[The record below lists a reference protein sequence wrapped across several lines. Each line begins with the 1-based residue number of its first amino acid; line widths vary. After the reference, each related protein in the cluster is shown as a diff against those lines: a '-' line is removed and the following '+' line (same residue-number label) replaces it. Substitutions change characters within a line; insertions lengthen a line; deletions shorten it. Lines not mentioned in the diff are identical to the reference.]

1 MYAGTVPWFVSSNI
15 RSVLRRGSRSY
26 VLFVAIG
33 LVVGLAIAPVAFQA
47 TQSEGTVAVIPL
59 SGGITGGTAASVG
72 SMLEQAREDPDID
85 AVVIVVN
92 SGGGS
97 AAASEELYLQSKRT
111 AEEMPVVAS
120 VDASAASGAYYTIA
134 PSDVIYA
141 KPASLVGSVGVLA
154 NAPTPTEP
162 NTIVGTTGSNKLA
175 GFDDR
180 AFYYLLENLGNSF
193 YNAVETSRGD
203 RLELSRAELA
213 QAEIYSG
220 TQAVENGMADR
231 IGGRQA
237 AVSAAAEEAGLEN
250 YEVRTLRPEGETV
263 FLSRNNYLAANAP
276 NGRMV
281 SSDYFLDEDDDSPTF
296 LMLPASYLSDDE
308 ERSEPVSAADATPAT
323 PAPNATAPTE
333 VRA

>member
-1 MYAGTVPWFVSSNI
+1 MYAETISHFVSSNI
-15 RSVLRRGSRSY
+15 RAVLRRASRSY

-47 TQSEGTVAVIPL
+47 TGSDGTVAVVPL
-59 SGGITGGTAASVG
+59 SGGITGATSSSVG

-85 AVVIVVN
+85 AVVIVAN

-97 AAASEELYLQSKRT
+97 AAASEELYLQTKRT
-111 AEEMPVVAS
+111 AREMPVVAS
-120 VDASAASGAYYTIA
+120 IDASAASGAYYTIA

-154 NAPTPTEP
+154 NAPQSVEP
-162 NTIVGTTGSNKLA
+162 NELVGTTGSNKLS

-180 AFYYLLENLGNSF
+180 SFYYLLENLGNSF
-193 YNAVETSRGD
+193 YNAVETQRGD
-203 RLELSRAELA
+203 RLELSRSELA

-237 AVSAAAEEAGLEN
+237 AVTAAAEEAGLN
-250 YEVRTLRPEGETV
+250 DYEVRTLRPQGESV
-263 FLSRNNYLAANAP
+263 FLSRNNYLAADAP

-296 LMLPASYLSDDE
+296 LMIPASYLGDDGE
-308 ERSEPVSAADATPAT
+308 SAEPATSANATPSAAT
-323 PAPNATAPTE
+323 TE
-333 VRA
+333 VHS

>member
-1 MYAGTVPWFVSSNI
+1 LYAGTVPWLVSSNI
-15 RSVLRRGSRSY
+15 RSVLRRASRSY
-26 VLFVAIG
+26 VVFVAIG

-47 TQSEGTVAVIPL
+47 TQSEGTVAVVPL
-59 SGGITGGTAASVG
+59 SGGITGGTSASVG
-72 SMLEQAREDPDID
+72 SMLEQAREDPDIE

-111 AEEMPVVAS
+111 SEEMPVVAS

-154 NAPTPTEP
+154 NAPQPTEP
-162 NTIVGTTGSNKLA
+162 NSIVGTTGSNKLA

-180 AFYYLLENLGNSF
+180 GFYYLLESLGNSF
-193 YNAVETSRGD
+193 YNAVEQSRGD
-203 RLELSRAELA
+203 RLELSRSELA
-213 QAEIYSG
+213 QAQIYSG

-276 NGRMV
+276 DGRMV
-281 SSDYFLDEDDDSPTF
+281 SSDYFLDEDAESPTF
-296 LMLPASYLSDDE
+296 LMLPASYLGDGDD
-308 ERSEPVSAADATPAT
+308 RGEPVSAASATR
-323 PAPNATAPTE
+323 PAPNATTATE
-333 VRA
+333 VRP

>member
-1 MYAGTVPWFVSSNI
+1 MSPNI
-15 RSVLRRGSRSY
+15 RSVLRRAARSY
-26 VLFVAIG
+26 VVFVAIG

-47 TQSEGTVAVIPL
+47 TESDGTVAVIPL
-59 SGGITGGTAASVG
+59 SGGITGSTSASVG
-72 SMLEQAREDPDID
+72 SMLEQAREDPDIK
-85 AVVIVVN
+85 AVVIVAN

-134 PSDVIYA
+134 PSDIIYA

-154 NAPTPTEP
+154 NAPQQTEP
-162 NTIVGTTGSNKLA
+162 NEIVGTTGSNKLA

-180 AFYYLLENLGNSF
+180 GFYYLLESLGNSF
-193 YNAVETSRGD
+193 YNAVEQSRGD

-220 TQAVENGMADR
+220 TQAVENGLADR

-250 YEVRTLRPEGETV
+250 YEVRTLRPRGDTV
-263 FLSRNNYLAANAP
+263 FLSRNNYLAANAS

-281 SSDYFLDEDDDSPTF
+281 SSDYFLNESDGSPTF
-296 LMLPASYLSDDE
+296 LMLPGSYVADTGD
-308 ERSEPVSAADATPAT
+308 RAGPVSAS
-323 PAPNATAPTE
+323 NATRTTPEPPRAPAGTTE

>member
-1 MYAGTVPWFVSSNI
+1 MYAGAIAWVVSPNI
-15 RSVLRRGSRSY
+15 RSVLRRAARSY
-26 VLFVAIG
+26 VVFVAIG

-47 TQSEGTVAVIPL
+47 TESDGTVAVIPL
-59 SGGITGGTAASVG
+59 SGGITGGTSASVG
-72 SMLEQAREDPDID
+72 SMLEQARENPDIK
-85 AVVIVVN
+85 AVVIVAN

-97 AAASEELYLQSKRT
+97 AAASEELYLQAKRT
-111 AEEMPVVAS
+111 SAAMPVVAS

-154 NAPTPTEP
+154 NAPQPTEP
-162 NTIVGTTGSNKLA
+162 NDIVGTTGSNKLA

-180 AFYYLLENLGNSF
+180 TFYYLLQSLGNSF
-193 YNAVETSRGD
+193 YNAVEQSRGD

-213 QAEIYSG
+213 QAEVYSG
-220 TQAVENGMADR
+220 TQAVENGLADR

-237 AVSAAAEEAGLEN
+237 AVSAAAEEAGLET
-250 YEVRTLRPEGETV
+250 YEVRTLRPQGETV

-281 SSDYFLDEDDDSPTF
+281 SSDYFLDETDDSPTF
-296 LMLPASYLSDDE
+296 LMLPGAYVADAED
-308 ERSEPVSAADATPAT
+308 RAEPVSAANASRTTPQ
-323 PAPNATAPTE
+323 APVGTTE
-333 VRA
+333 VRT

>member
-1 MYAGTVPWFVSSNI
+1 M
-15 RSVLRRGSRSY
+15 RRASRSY

-47 TQSEGTVAVIPL
+47 TESDGTVAVIPL
-59 SGGITGGTAASVG
+59 SGGITGATSSSVG

-97 AAASEELYLQSKRT
+97 AAASEELYLQTKRT
-111 AEEMPVVAS
+111 ARDMPVIAS

-134 PSDVIYA
+134 PSDQIYA

-154 NAPTPTEP
+154 NAPQSVEP
-162 NTIVGTTGSNKLA
+162 NNLVGTTGSNKLA

-180 AFYYLLENLGNSF
+180 SFYYLLENLGNSF
-193 YNAVETSRGD
+193 YNAVETQRGD

-231 IGGRQA
+231 VGGRQA
-237 AVSAAAEEAGLEN
+237 AVTAAAEEAGLDD
-250 YEVRTLRPEGETV
+250 YEVRTLRPRGETV
-263 FLSRNNYLAANAP
+263 FLSRNNYLAADAP

-296 LMLPASYLSDDE
+296 LMLPASYLGTDDE
-308 ERSEPVSAADATPAT
+308 SAEPATAANATRTTTPAAGT
-323 PAPNATAPTE
+323 AEVAP
-333 VRA
+333 